1 MLLWWVINAN
11 YKSHTTDCAEYTN
24 SFVHSWWCIKH
35 TVLILINISWILTIS
50 LSREASSSRELL
62 DMSARSPGSQLF
74 KKQQEKHNS
83 GAKQRYIHISN
94 LELYNLWIESHI
106 NFTHSLRCHILT
118 TAAVSEALNKLA
130 EEEVFVRENRFVLW
144 KWVFDVSSM
153 RQNFEGM
160 NVQVDSCWTRFW
172 LFFLLSRKWTNFIGE
187 DLCQWWIW
195 KRVNQIQC
203 QELFL
208 LQLQRCWPR
217 GCSGS
222 PTSGLIWFCWI
233 TLYAF

>member
-1 MLLWWVINAN
+1 MLLLWVINAN

-172 LFFLLSRKWTNFIGE
+172 LFFF
-187 DLCQWWIW
+187 
-195 KRVNQIQC
+195 VV
-203 QELFL
+203 
-208 LQLQRCWPR
+208 
-217 GCSGS
+217 
-222 PTSGLIWFCWI
+222 
-233 TLYAF
+233 

>member
-1 MLLWWVINAN
+1 
-11 YKSHTTDCAEYTN
+11 
-24 SFVHSWWCIKH
+24 
-35 TVLILINISWILTIS
+35 
-50 LSREASSSRELL
+50 
-62 DMSARSPGSQLF
+62 MSARSPGSQLF

-153 RQNFEGM
+153 RQNLKG
-160 NVQVDSCWTRFW
+160 WTFK
-172 LFFLLSRKWTNFIGE
+172 LIVAGLDFDCFLLSRKWTNLIGE

-222 PTSGLIWFCWI
+222 PTSGLICFCWI